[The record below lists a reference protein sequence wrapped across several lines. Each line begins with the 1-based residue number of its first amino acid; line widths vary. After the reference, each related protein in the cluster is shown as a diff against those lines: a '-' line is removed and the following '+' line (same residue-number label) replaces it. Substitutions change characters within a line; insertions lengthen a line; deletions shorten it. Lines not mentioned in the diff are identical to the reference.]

1 MAVNKA
7 PVRQQ
12 SYLTEYDR
20 QMAEYLRQMSGS
32 IGAQDIAAEAYG
44 GKFPVGTMTAKILS
58 GVLAGASDRR
68 AANRIKQ
75 SNAAQVALLRGAQE
89 YSEPLP
95 TEFEGA
101 GKFTDAQ
108 GTYTQELAP
117 VYQGIPQ
124 DANKAAF
131 DARMLK
137 EQYPEGVLA
146 SGVQPP
152 GKVDV
157 AMVEGPKSE
166 FETTG
171 AAYSQPE
178 ITEEFAT
185 QQNITPYAEP
195 ERKQLYPQETVQ
207 GITVEG
213 TSEKPNWF
221 DRIFKGEVSPTTAK
235 NQDELAILAGYDPLE
250 YRIYQNEVNKV
261 KTGEEKFETS
271 FVANIYNQN
280 GESGVGRISEKTIK
294 LANGTVKKIA
304 TIYDANTNNYIPIGP
319 GFNYSK
325 ITDKK
330 NEIKPRYFA
339 YTGDSNIEY
348 TDTNGA
354 KKILNPNQHFRIEG
368 PNAPKELLALS
379 RTQDAEEKKLVGA
392 KGFSSRPL
400 VSMNNPATV
409 VASIM
414 GNVGGTGDYQEEL
427 VMRENFEIPYIDQ
440 NNVQQVHKYQAGE
453 LITNKDER
461 FTPLFNELQE
471 STIGAITT
479 MSKAGF
485 ISAQKLVER
494 RDALLLQ
501 GQGINALIN
510 YVDTVDQTDQGIQRT
525 IDTVNSW
532 FITTFLP
539 SQKLS
544 SQEEALRV
552 SNGQLSRLGGNLR
565 VDILGPGVMTEYD
578 FLRLQ
583 EALGGEPT
591 SKQSIQ
597 AFKRTLNLILEE
609 KMGKYNDSLSVYEGQ
624 RTKFG
629 DLRAEVI
636 PPINLE
642 IKEYKSFFEPSDYP
656 SWNTGMIKRM
666 EKGDS
671 MFNNLI
677 TVQKTLGVNAK
688 DEDYLKFFNPRQW
701 KEIKARLKLL
711 GIKGI

>member
-12 SYLTEYDR
+12 SYLTEYDK
-20 QMAEYLRQMSGS
+20 QMAQYLRQMGGS

-250 YRIYQNEVNKV
+250 YRIYQNEINKV

-330 NEIKPRYFA
+330 NEIKPRYFV
-339 YTGDSNIEY
+339 YNGEVDIKY
-348 TDTNGA
+348 KDTDG
-354 KKILNPNQHFRIEG
+354 KIKILKPNDNFRIEG
-368 PNAPKELLALS
+368 LNSPQALIKLS
-379 RTQDAEEKKLVGA
+379 QTQNAEEKKLVGDR
-392 KGFSSRPL
+392 GFASRPL
-400 VSMNNPATV
+400 VDMDNPGII
-409 VASIM
+409 VASIN
-414 GNVGGTGDYQEEL
+414 GIVGGTGDYEETL
-427 VMRENFEIPYIDQ
+427 VMRENFDVPYKDK
-440 NNVQQVHKYQAGE
+440 NNVDQVYTYQAGE
-453 LITNKDER
+453 SINKNDER
-461 FTPLFNELQE
+461 FMPLFSLLQE
-471 STIGAITT
+471 TTVGDITT
-479 MSKAGF
+479 MRKAGF
-485 ISAQKLVER
+485 ISAPKLLEQR
-494 RDALLLQ
+494 SDLLQQ

-510 YVDTVDQTDQGIQRT
+510 YVTTIDQSSTGINRT

-532 FITTFLP
+532 FTSTFMPEKQLD
-539 SQKLS
+539 
-544 SQEEALRV
+544 ENEVALRIA
-552 SNGQLSRLGGNLR
+552 NGQLSRLGGTQR
-565 VDILGPGVMTEYD
+565 VDILGPGVMTEFD

-609 KMGKYNDSLSVYEGQ
+609 KMVKYNDSIKVYDAQ
-624 RTKFG
+624 RTNFG
-629 DLRAEVI
+629 DARAKVI
-636 PPINLE
+636 PPINFE

-701 KEIKARLKLL
+701 KEIKARLRLL

>member
-1 MAVNKA
+1 MAVIKA

-20 QMAEYLRQMSGS
+20 QMAEYLRKMGGS

-235 NQDELAILAGYDPLE
+235 NQDELAILAG
-250 YRIYQNEVNKV
+250 
-261 KTGEEKFETS
+261 
-271 FVANIYNQN
+271 
-280 GESGVGRISEKTIK
+280 
-294 LANGTVKKIA
+294 
-304 TIYDANTNNYIPIGP
+304 
-319 GFNYSK
+319 
-325 ITDKK
+325 
-330 NEIKPRYFA
+330 
-339 YTGDSNIEY
+339 NIEY
-348 TDTNGA
+348 I
-354 KKILNPNQHFRIEG
+354 K
-368 PNAPKELLALS
+368 
-379 RTQDAEEKKLVGA
+379 
-392 KGFSSRPL
+392 
-400 VSMNNPATV
+400 
-409 VASIM
+409 
-414 GNVGGTGDYQEEL
+414 
-427 VMRENFEIPYIDQ
+427 
-440 NNVQQVHKYQAGE
+440 
-453 LITNKDER
+453 
-461 FTPLFNELQE
+461 
-471 STIGAITT
+471 
-479 MSKAGF
+479 
-485 ISAQKLVER
+485 
-494 RDALLLQ
+494 
-501 GQGINALIN
+501 
-510 YVDTVDQTDQGIQRT
+510 
-525 IDTVNSW
+525 
-532 FITTFLP
+532 
-539 SQKLS
+539 
-544 SQEEALRV
+544 
-552 SNGQLSRLGGNLR
+552 
-565 VDILGPGVMTEYD
+565 
-578 FLRLQ
+578 
-583 EALGGEPT
+583 
-591 SKQSIQ
+591 
-597 AFKRTLNLILEE
+597 
-609 KMGKYNDSLSVYEGQ
+609 
-624 RTKFG
+624 TK
-629 DLRAEVI
+629 
-636 PPINLE
+636 
-642 IKEYKSFFEPSDYP
+642 
-656 SWNTGMIKRM
+656 
-666 EKGDS
+666 
-671 MFNNLI
+671 
-677 TVQKTLGVNAK
+677 
-688 DEDYLKFFNPRQW
+688 
-701 KEIKARLKLL
+701 
-711 GIKGI
+711 